1 VASKFGVVWAVQA
14 AFDRA
19 LAPGGVRAGRTRSRN
34 VGAAGVHA
42 RQIVVGFVF
51 LTVVM
56 GGLAFAPLA
65 TLIALNVAMGLFYLG
80 SFIFKGILV
89 SVGGGRAIEKD
100 MSIEVAAR
108 ALRDDELPVFTVLV
122 PMFREPE
129 MLPRLAQALRALEYP
144 LGKLDIKIVL
154 EAEDETTIQVAQTLG
169 LEGVFEI
176 IRVPPSQPQTKPK
189 ACNFALRFARGEYLV
204 VYDAEDRPE
213 PDQLRKVVEAFR
225 RSSPVPPACAG

>member
-1 VASKFGVVWAVQA
+1 M
-14 AFDRA
+14 
-19 LAPGGVRAGRTRSRN
+19 
-34 VGAAGVHA
+34 
-42 RQIVVGFVF
+42 VGFVF